1 MIKPCFCHLK
11 DLILPQMIGGCGN
24 HNCLLW
30 YHICVWIWWSY
41 VCCFWNLIKK
51 TGYIYLLWN
60 FFFFFNNPAESVC
73 WMIWIFFRYNGMEGL
88 HIKVTEF
95 VRDKDCLVC
104 GPGVLIE
111 LDTSVTL
118 QKVIFF
124 FSWLLF
130 LLYSF

>member
-1 MIKPCFCHLK
+1 
-11 DLILPQMIGGCGN
+11 
-24 HNCLLW
+24 
-30 YHICVWIWWSY
+30 V
-41 VCCFWNLIKK
+41 
-51 TGYIYLLWN
+51 
-60 FFFFFNNPAESVC
+60 
-73 WMIWIFFRYNGMEGL
+73 EGL

-118 QKVIFF
+118 QKVNFF

-130 LLYSF
+130 LLVC